1 MRRPLPPREAGKVH
15 LLVASLAVAGFTTLW
30 RVGHLH
36 KRNEADSGSLALRLT
51 RSLAGASTPGLL
63 PSPPGPLP
71 AERAIRKA
79 TSFQATRSARLILAL
94 QRRKDRQGLTRSRP
108 GLLSA
113 LGVLGARQ
121 SLFRPKAGL
130 GPPATK
136 TTYDDYL
143 VRYSRRTTL

>member
-113 LGVLGARQ
+113 LGARQ

-130 GPPATK
+130 GPSPTK
-136 TTYDDYL
+136 TSYDDYL